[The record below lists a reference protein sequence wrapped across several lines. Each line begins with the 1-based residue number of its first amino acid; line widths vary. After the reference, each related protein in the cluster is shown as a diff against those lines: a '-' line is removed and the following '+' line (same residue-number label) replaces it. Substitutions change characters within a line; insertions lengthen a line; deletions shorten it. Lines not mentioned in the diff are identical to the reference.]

1 MRKNILNLSYPFL
14 VGILLGWLQT
24 GLFFQLTFTFSSGF
38 TTYLLITLCWLAGSA
53 LGVYY
58 LYRLPIPLNIFLLV
72 MIGVYLLISWLVKGF
87 PYQSQMR
94 IIYGVLIF
102 CTGFY
107 PGVFFARL
115 SRVYTTRQ
123 MFFWENNGFILGLI
137 FCTILFMVYGGIMLW
152 LIPCLIASILYIW
165 YCDDVVAG
173 KVVDNVAK

>member
-94 IIYGVLIF
+94 IIYGVLI
-102 CTGFY
+102 
-107 PGVFFARL
+107 L
-115 SRVYTTRQ
+115 
-123 MFFWENNGFILGLI
+123 
-137 FCTILFMVYGGIMLW
+137 
-152 LIPCLIASILYIW
+152 
-165 YCDDVVAG
+165 
-173 KVVDNVAK
+173 